1 MASMDSIHRQLNPR
15 DLHVFKTVAE
25 HGNISKAADSLAI
38 SRPVISRT
46 IAGLEHRLGVPLF
59 DRGPQG
65 EEPTLYG
72 RALHKLAIT
81 VFDDL
86 RRGVQEIEFLA
97 DPTAGELRL
106 GCSDWAAGPV
116 GVAVDRMSRRYP
128 RITFDIVSAA
138 APAWAG
144 DARSLFLRDLKERNI
159 ELFVAGRVGTLPK
172 EDFDA
177 ELLYDDPL
185 VVVANTR
192 HPLARRRRVELAE
205 LVNVAW
211 VMPPANTVSGSE
223 VRSAFQGRGLA
234 LPTTIVSTYSHVLQQ
249 HLVATGRF
257 ISVFPKSILH
267 LMAKS
272 HSLAALPVDLPT
284 MRRTLAIVVL
294 KRRTLSPIAQL
305 FIETLHAV
313 AQPQIR
319 VRDTVP

>member
-1 MASMDSIHRQLNPR
+1 MASMDSIHRHLNPR

-59 DRGPQG
+59 DRSPQG
-65 EEPTLYG
+65 VEPTLYG

-97 DPTAGELRL
+97 DPTAGELRF
-106 GCSDWAAGPV
+106 GCSDWAAGLV

-128 RITFDIVSAA
+128 RITFDVVSSA
-138 APAWAG
+138 APA
-144 DARSLFLRDLKERNI
+144 LFLPELKERNI
-159 ELFVAGRVGTLPK
+159 ELFVSGRVDALPK
-172 EDFDA
+172 EDFD
-177 ELLYDDPL
+177 EQLLYDDPL

-211 VMPPANTVSGSE
+211 AMPPANTVSGSE

-234 LPTTIVSTYSHVLQQ
+234 
-249 HLVATGRF
+249 
-257 ISVFPKSILH
+257 
-267 LMAKS
+267 
-272 HSLAALPVDLPT
+272 HSSPHF
-284 MRRTLAIVVL
+284 L
-294 KRRTLSPIAQL
+294 K
-305 FIETLHAV
+305 
-313 AQPQIR
+313 
-319 VRDTVP
+319 